1 MKSVLSFVGGH
12 RPMIR
17 NLLFCILILSY
28 LFSYS
33 QSYRINI
40 RGKVF
45 NDMEAVEGVH
55 IINKNSE
62 KGTITNANGDFKIS
76 VQVNDTLLIS
86 GVQFYFSEILITG
99 QIITDKFVT
108 IHLIQKINELQ
119 EVEVKA
125 HDLTGSLL
133 FDATAIK
140 DTISK
145 VAPATLDFSMIDFSK
160 PVVNDLDVMDRR
172 KPPDISHLTNPHF
185 QPGFGASIS
194 IGSIKKKSYL
204 TIPDKIRNK
213 LGNEFFTETLELP
226 IEQIEPFINYCLED
240 GIADLYLQN
249 RKLEMIDV
257 LFKARKNYNFE

>member
-1 MKSVLSFVGGH
+1 
-12 RPMIR
+12 MIK
-17 NLLFCILILSY
+17 NLLVFIFVLTTLLSN
-28 LFSYS
+28 S
-33 QSYRINI
+33 QSDRINI
-40 RGKVF
+40 RGNVF
-45 NDMEAVEGVH
+45 NTTIDVEDVH

-62 KGTITNANGDFKIS
+62 NGTITNSNGDFQILVKE
-76 VQVNDTLLIS
+76 NDTLLIS

-213 LGNEFFTETLELP
+213 LGDDFFTKTLELP
-226 IEQIEPFINYCLED
+226 IEQIEPFINYCLPS
-240 GIADLYLQN
+240 GIANLYLQN
-249 RKLEMIDV
+249 RKIEMIDV
-257 LFKARKNYNFE
+257 LFKARKNYNY

>member
-1 MKSVLSFVGGH
+1 
-12 RPMIR
+12 MIR
-17 NLLFCILILSY
+17 KLLFFILILTA
-28 LFSYS
+28 LISYS
-33 QSYRINI
+33 QSERINI
-40 RGKVF
+40 SGKILSEI
-45 NDMEAVEGVH
+45 EAVEGVH

-62 KGTITNANGDFKIS
+62 KGTVTNANGDFKIL
-76 VQVNDTLLIS
+76 VKANDTLLIS
-86 GVQFYFSEILITG
+86 AVQFYFMEILITA

-108 IHLIQKINELQ
+108 IDLLQKINELQ

-133 FDATAIK
+133 FDAAAIK

-145 VAPATLDFSMIDFSK
+145 VAPATLDFTMIDFSK
-160 PVVNDLDVMDRR
+160 PVINDLDVMDRQ

-185 QPGFGASIS
+185 QPGIGASIS

-213 LGNEFFTETLELP
+213 LSDEFFTETLELP
-226 IEQIEPFINYCLED
+226 IEQIEPFINYCLEE

-257 LFKARKNYNFE
+257 LFKARKNYNY